1 LSEELVDPASAAE
14 AKAIQFLQIAV
25 MAAEGVAVLAVAR
38 AEVRAARTEAD
49 AERLVSSIETTRGA
63 AEPLWPPA
71 LDPARQGQLTDKQAL
86 TAWAAAQPWRD
97 IDPAAADASR
107 ASLDRLRDLDPAAA
121 NALDALHRAAATP
134 ARPTS
139 SVVPPETGSSTSASA
154 RGRAIHSSAD
164 AVAASYP
171 APLTAAAAHTAT
183 LRTVAAATP
192 TQVSTTAKPHVTR
205 LGR

>member
-1 LSEELVDPASAAE
+1 MSEELVDPASAAE

-25 MAAEGVAVLAVAR
+25 MAAEGVAVLAAAR
-38 AEVRAARTEAD
+38 AEARAARTEAD

-63 AEPLWPPA
+63 AEPLWQSA

-97 IDPAAADASR
+97 IDPAAAKASR
-107 ASLDRLRDLDPAAA
+107 ASLDRLRTLNPAAA
-121 NALDALHRAAATP
+121 DVLDALRSSEAPPVQATSP
-134 ARPTS
+134 
-139 SVVPPETGSSTSASA
+139 VVSPLDGSSTVAA
-154 RGRAIHSSAD
+154 TRGRVIHSSAD

-171 APLTAAAAHTAT
+171 KPLTAAAAHTAT
-183 LRTVAAATP
+183 PRTIAAATP
-192 TQVSTTAKPHVTR
+192 TQVSTTAKPHATR